1 MAEEMHTARARGDAQ
16 KSRGFTLIETAIA
29 LLVLLVAGLGA
40 ASLFMYSIKYNTGAN
55 DRAVA
60 QAVAQ
65 RQMEV
70 LRKTS
75 FAQLATST
83 QEVTSVG
90 RSFSVDTTVCNDGSA
105 LCGGSTAFKKVT
117 VRVTPLSAGV
127 GWSRSSVTLV
137 TLRSNLALGAYF

>member
-1 MAEEMHTARARGDAQ
+1 MTEEMHTDRARGDVRQ
-16 KSRGFTLIETAIA
+16 SRGFTLIETSIA

-75 FAQLATST
+75 FDQLATST
-83 QEVTSVG
+83 QDVTSVG
-90 RSFSVDTTVCNDGSA
+90 RRFTVATTVCNDGSA
-105 LCGGSTAFKKVT
+105 LCGGSTSVKRISVQ
-117 VRVTPLSAGV
+117 VTPQSAGDA
-127 GWSRSSVTLV
+127 WARSSVTLV
-137 TLRSNLALGAYF
+137 TLRSTLSTGSYF

>member
-1 MAEEMHTARARGDAQ
+1 MTEQTHAEHARGDARQ
-16 KSRGFTLIETAIA
+16 PRGFTLIETAIA

-75 FAQLATST
+75 FEQLATST
-83 QEVTSVG
+83 QNVTSVG
-90 RSFSVDTTVCNDGSA
+90 RPFTVATTVCNDGSA
-105 LCGGSTAFKKVT
+105 LCGGSTAFKRIT
-117 VRVTPLSAGV
+117 VQVTPQSAG
-127 GWSRSSVTLV
+127 GAWARSSVTLV
-137 TLRSNLALGAYF
+137 TLRSNTSTGAYF